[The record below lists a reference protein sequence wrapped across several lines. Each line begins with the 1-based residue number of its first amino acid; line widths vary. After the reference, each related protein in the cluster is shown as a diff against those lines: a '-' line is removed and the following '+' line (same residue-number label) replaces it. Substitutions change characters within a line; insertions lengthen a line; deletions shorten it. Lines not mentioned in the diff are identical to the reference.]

1 MERSQGRGTF
11 LQLSLR
17 LLLAALAALLLACVA
32 RHGGMPPAGTP
43 DKAAGGEVGAQAQRS
58 APKSARG
65 DLPRPSPSYVQWL
78 ERQSLRVQAGEYTS
92 LLTASPL
99 QWRAASV
106 DNAPAGRTPGRVRDL
121 LAAADIWLAVNPHEL
136 LLPPRASVWHAL
148 REALPSLAA
157 LGIRGMHVG
166 PTAESASVWHAHAR
180 PPDGADAADAPN
192 AAQAPISL
200 QPAQY
205 MGTDEE
211 FAAFAAQAEQAQWQL
226 GADILPPATGL
237 GPDFMLAA
245 QDVRDY
251 PGLYMMVEA
260 PRALWPHLPPPASS
274 PWQGR
279 PLDARAIVL
288 LAGEGLVPPALA
300 RAALPLPCP
309 GGWAVTGPVR
319 GHNGESRRLVYRYD
333 QSPADALLHWDSP
346 TGSARA
352 LLMASVINEVGARRQ
367 TLAGLHLAP
376 ALGLDATT
384 ENAAQFPTGALPALE
399 PAPSLLRDL
408 SREARRCG
416 GWSVQWDALPPALLP
431 LQQQAGVDFCQ
442 DSLTAPLTLYALL
455 TGDAQPLRQALR
467 GMLAAGV
474 DCSRLVRSSPGA
486 APLPLYAAPIA
497 KSAEMQRRLLVKAT
511 ELGWTQAGDARGLRG
526 SAAAWAAAS
535 LGLSPQTATL
545 PQHREAIAAR
555 HLLVLRVLTGLP
567 GLVALHGQDMRGTL
581 TPGAF
586 ALTPGTTD
594 IASRSGQAAAPNL
607 YPCPGTVREHPFF
620 HGLTQLAQ
628 ARRSL
633 QLAQWRVRE
642 VPDAPAN
649 ALVVTLQHP
658 DSGQHMVLAANF
670 GTQALKASVSVPLKP
685 GRLSDALG
693 GGGAHTTSGKALLE
707 LAPLRCAWFVRH
719 GHP

>member
-1 MERSQGRGTF
+1 MERSQGRGNF

-17 LLLAALAALLLACVA
+17 LLPAVLAMLLLACVA
-32 RHGGMPPAGTP
+32 RHGGMPPSAP
-43 DKAAGGEVGAQAQRS
+43 DMAAGGEAGTGAQRATPVTAS
-58 APKSARG
+58 
-65 DLPRPSPSYVQWL
+65 LPRPSPSYVQWL

-121 LAAADIWLAVNPHEL
+121 LAAADIWLLVNPHDL
-136 LLPPRASVWHAL
+136 LLPPRASVWHTL
-148 REALPSLAA
+148 REALPSLAT
-157 LGIRGMHVG
+157 LGIRGMHAG
-166 PTAESASVWHAHAR
+166 PTAEPASVWHTHAH
-180 PPDGADAADAPN
+180 PPDGADTTDAPD
-192 AAQAPISL
+192 AAQAPVSL
-200 QPAQY
+200 QPAHY

-260 PRALWPHLPPPASS
+260 PRTLWHHLPPPASS

-279 PLDARAIVL
+279 PLDARAVAL

-300 RAALPLPCP
+300 RDALPLPCP
-309 GGWAVTGPVR
+309 GGWAITGPVR

-352 LLMASVINEVGARRQ
+352 LLMASVINEVGVRRQ

-384 ENAAQFPTGALPALE
+384 ENAAHPPTGALPTLE

-455 TGDAQPLRQALR
+455 TGDAHPLRQALR

-474 DCSRLVRSSPGA
+474 DYSRLARSSPGNT
-486 APLPLYAAPIA
+486 PLPLYTAPLA
-497 KSAEMQRRLLVKAT
+497 TSAEMQRRLLAKAT
-511 ELGWTQAGDARGLRG
+511 ELGWAHAGDATGLRG
-526 SAAAWAAAS
+526 STAAWAATS
-535 LGLSPQTATL
+535 LGLSPQAATQ
-545 PQHREAIAAR
+545 PQHGEAIAVR
-555 HLLVLRVLTGLP
+555 HLLVLRVLAGLP
-567 GLVALHGQDMRGTL
+567 GLVALHGQDVRGTL
-581 TPGAF
+581 APGAF
-586 ALTPGTTD
+586 ALTPGATD
-594 IASRSGQAAAPNL
+594 IASRSGQAAAPTL
-607 YPCPGTVREHPFF
+607 YPCPGTAREHAFF
-620 HGLTQLAQ
+620 HGLTRIAQ

-658 DSGQHMVLAANF
+658 DTGQHVVLAANF
-670 GTQALKASVSVPLKP
+670 GTQNLKASVSVPLKP

-693 GGGAHTTSGKALLE
+693 GEGAHTASGKVLLE
-707 LAPLRCAWFVRH
+707 LAPMRCAWFVRRDL
-719 GHP
+719 P